1 MWSKMYTD
9 LPEIARISEAKR
21 RAHSPGCQEAPS
33 DFASLMVQ
41 EFLRDG
47 NISIVA
53 TLDLEEM
60 SGGLSRWVQRGSSGT
75 FSPQNVA

>member
-1 MWSKMYTD
+1 MFTD
-9 LPEIARISEAKR
+9 LPEIAKISAPKW
-21 RAHSPGCQEAPS
+21 RAHSSGCQEAPI
-33 DFASLMVQ
+33 DFGALSVQ

-53 TLDLEEM
+53 TLDLDEM
-60 SGGLSRWVQRGSSGT
+60 SGRLSQWFRRGSSGT

>member
-1 MWSKMYTD
+1 MDTD
-9 LPEIARISEAKR
+9 LPEIAKISEPNWTAPL
-21 RAHSPGCQEAPS
+21 SVCQEALD
-33 DFASLMVQ
+33 DFGSLSVQ

-60 SGGLSRWVQRGSSGT
+60 SGGLSRWVRRGSSGT

>member
-1 MWSKMYTD
+1 MDTD
-9 LPEIARISEAKR
+9 LPEIAKISGPKW
-21 RAHSPGCQEAPS
+21 RAHSSGCQEAPN
-33 DFASLMVQ
+33 DFGPLMVQ

-60 SGGLSRWVQRGSSGT
+60 SGGLSR
-75 FSPQNVA
+75 